1 MVGSAA
7 AFTVNAASGKAGT
20 PLNVTW
26 TVSGTTASPYNV
38 ANVKI
43 DYTIDGGANWTV
55 LSASTANTGTAN
67 VTFPASLGASTPY
80 VRVSAIGKVFY
91 AVNKVTLTASLATS
105 ENTKDQVQI
114 YPNPATDKLFVKN
127 VSAKSTYSI
136 FDATGRLVSE
146 GSIVDGEINV
156 SKLVKGT
163 YVISFTNDGNSTKT
177 KFIKK

>member
-1 MVGSAA
+1 MG
-7 AFTVNAASGKAGT
+7 N
-20 PLNVTW
+20 
-26 TVSGTTASPYNV
+26 
-38 ANVKI
+38 
-43 DYTIDGGANWTV
+43 
-55 LSASTANTGTAN
+55 
-67 VTFPASLGASTPY
+67 
-80 VRVSAIGKVFY
+80 VFY

>member
-1 MVGSAA
+1 MSAENSLENLYKINMEIEK
-7 AFTVNAASGKAGT
+7 TEENIKEIKT
-20 PLNVTW
+20 KN
-26 TVSGTTASPYNV
+26 YE
-38 ANVKI
+38 VK
-43 DYTIDGGANWTV
+43 
-55 LSASTANTGTAN
+55 
-67 VTFPASLGASTPY
+67 
-80 VRVSAIGKVFY
+80 
-91 AVNKVTLTASLATS
+91 
-105 ENTKDQVQI
+105 I

-177 KFIKK
+177 KFIKNK